1 MRADSRPRCLILVQP
16 RPGCTCAGDA
26 FCGLQSARS
35 SIKVDNKPIPG
46 VNVLCELLPASR
58 AVCPWAKLRS
68 AGLDRCYPIG
78 LCAGNTTS
86 LRVIVTSLPSL
97 FELVNPLE
105 KQGTRLRAGCGY
117 RRLLVSLRQSLP
129 RSLLGR
135 LVLRRI

>member
-1 MRADSRPRCLILVQP
+1 MDR
-16 RPGCTCAGDA
+16 
-26 FCGLQSARS
+26 
-35 SIKVDNKPIPG
+35 VDNKPIPG

-86 LRVIVTSLPSL
+86 LRVIVTSCPHRYLPSL
-97 FELVNPLE
+97 FKLVNPLE

-117 RRLLVSLRQSLP
+117 IGTSGDVVSK
-129 RSLLGR
+129 LGPTDDY
-135 LVLRRI
+135 